1 MPQSSLPMMMATYL
15 LLDTH
20 TLIWLGLGDP
30 RLPERLRMRFSEETC
45 YVSEISRCEIV
56 IKEQARQRSLGLD
69 FDALIERAG
78 FHRLPLGNGVHRRLK
93 TLPMIHR
100 DPFDRILIAQ
110 ALASNLSLVSRDAT
124 IRRYDVPV
132 VW

>member
-1 MPQSSLPMMMATYL
+1 MKL

-30 RLPERLRMRFSEETC
+30 RLPESLRLRLGQERG

-56 IKEQARQRSLGLD
+56 IKEQSRQRSLGLD
-69 FDALIERAG
+69 FDALIARAG
-78 FHRLPLGNGVHRRLK
+78 FQPLSLATGVHRRLK
-93 TLPMIHR
+93 ELPMLHR
-100 DPFDRILIAQ
+100 DPFDRILVAQ
-110 ALASNLSLVSRDAT
+110 ALEANLSLVTRDAA
-124 IRRYDVPV
+124 IRRYNVPI